1 MTQEYHRS
9 GNPYSRKRRIQE
21 VAYLYFE
28 GWSEE
33 EIAEESG
40 YSVRTIQRDIEYV
53 EAHKEEFPG

>member
-1 MTQEYHRS
+1 MSQEYHRS

-21 VAYLYFE
+21 VAYLYFDV
-28 GWSEE
+28 WSEE

-53 EAHKEEFPG
+53 EAHK